1 VTPEQLDE
9 IWRRIESALIARSW
23 GRDSTIILDLS
34 RLTPEQKREIA
45 RAAVEAVEDAGKG

>member
-1 VTPEQLDE
+1 MTPEQLDE

-45 RAAVEAVEDAGKG
+45 RAAVHAVEDAGKA